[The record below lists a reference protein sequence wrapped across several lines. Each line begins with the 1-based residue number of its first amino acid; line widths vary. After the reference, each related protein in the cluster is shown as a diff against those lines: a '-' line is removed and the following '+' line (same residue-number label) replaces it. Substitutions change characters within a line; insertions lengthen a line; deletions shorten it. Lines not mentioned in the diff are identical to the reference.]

1 MGVNGLSLNQGWT
14 ASYKAF
20 DVQELQFTSDS
31 KNELDCNVLLEKS
44 NVQVEIRP
52 FIYNVKVEN
61 SVAKGSPSPHW
72 GTDNWTKH
80 EGRA

>member
-52 FIYNVKVEN
+52 FIYE
-61 SVAKGSPSPHW
+61 
-72 GTDNWTKH
+72 
-80 EGRA
+80 R